1 MQYEEKIH
9 PTVGVLVRSNGEV
22 FVPANGTKK
31 AHWTFGCKNGRGYL
45 TVQIN
50 GKAYLVHRLVAEA
63 FIGPIP
69 DGCQID
75 HINRNR
81 QDNRCENLRIITPSG
96 NNRNTRANDRVDA
109 RGGTH
114 KYEDAKRYYKEQGA
128 KRNKTHKNVRFSDGK
143 QRYVPN
149 AEALLLLALPVS
161 KRIYTKQ

>member
-1 MQYEEKIH
+1 MEYQEKIH

-22 FVPANGTKK
+22 FVPANGVNK
-31 AHWTFGCKNGRGYL
+31 AHWTFGSKNSLGYMN
-45 TVQIN
+45 VRIN
-50 GKAYLVHRLVAEA
+50 GKQYQVQRLVAQT

-81 QDNRCENLRIITPSG
+81 QDNRCENLRITTSSQ

-114 KYEDAKRYYKEQGA
+114 WYEDKKQYEDEKYSRRRNMYKY
-128 KRNKTHKNVRFSDGK
+128 VRFSDGK
-143 QRYVPN
+143 RRHIPT
-149 AEALLLLALPVS
+149 AEALILLALPVNL
-161 KRIYTKQ
+161 RIFKE